1 MILILKV
8 FVQRLQIKKVFV
20 SKVFIIKT
28 ILVESLIL
36 AVFDINRDNM
46 DIKIALIE
54 WGSVVI

>member
-1 MILILKV
+1 MMLVLKV
-8 FVQRLQIKKVFV
+8 FIQSLQIKKVFV

-46 DIKIALIE
+46 DTKIALIE
-54 WGSVVI
+54 WDPVVI

>member
-1 MILILKV
+1 MMLVLNV

-20 SKVFIIKT
+20 SRVFIIKT

-46 DIKIALIE
+46 DTKIALIE
-54 WGSVVI
+54 WSLIII